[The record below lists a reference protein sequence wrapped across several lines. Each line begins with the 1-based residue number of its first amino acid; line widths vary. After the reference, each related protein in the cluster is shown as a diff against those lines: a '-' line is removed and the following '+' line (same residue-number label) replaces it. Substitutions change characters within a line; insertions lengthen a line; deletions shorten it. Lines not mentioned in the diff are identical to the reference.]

1 MTSPQR
7 DSLATAS
14 LSIEP
19 LCRVEFGPGRI
30 ALLPELIATT
40 GHARAF
46 VVTDRGLRAAGVVE
60 RVLKTLDSAG
70 IEYTVHDEVAP
81 NPSTR
86 DVDAGATRAR
96 AFGPAAVVAL
106 GGGSVLDA
114 AKGVSLL
121 VGNPDAVAADAD
133 HLWEAA
139 QGLPV
144 VAVPTTSGTG
154 AETNGFGV
162 IEDTETCRKVYIG
175 HPSVKPR
182 IALLD
187 PELTLG
193 LPAPATAATGLDAL
207 VHGIESLASRGA
219 NPFSVAYATQA
230 VAMVSRALPVAYRD
244 GSDLDARA
252 ELMMGAH
259 LAGQALTLSGLG
271 LVHGIGHAIT
281 AHTGTPHGVAL
292 AAVLEEVMEFSA
304 PAAQGAYERV
314 ARAMRLAPPADGDW
328 AGAAVA
334 AVRKISGALDIK
346 RPLRELGADRAL
358 LPAIAAGA
366 VADAVTKNAP
376 RLPVE
381 AEVLEILT
389 LTYERR

>member
-1 MTSPQR
+1 MSTPQR
-7 DSLATAS
+7 DSLAHAS
-14 LSIEP
+14 LSVEP
-19 LCRVEFGPGRI
+19 PCRVEFGAGSVAR
-30 ALLPELIATT
+30 LPELIASV
-40 GHARAF
+40 GRQRAF

-60 RVLKTLDSAG
+60 RVLKILDSAG
-70 IEYTVHDEVAP
+70 VEYAVYDEVAP
-81 NPSTR
+81 NPSTGN
-86 DVDAGATRAR
+86 VDAGAAKAR

-114 AKGVSLL
+114 AKGISLL

-133 HLWEAA
+133 HLWDAA
-139 QGLPV
+139 DGLPL
-144 VAVPTTSGTG
+144 VAIPTTSGTG

-162 IEDTETCRKVYIG
+162 IEDAEAHRKVYIG

-193 LPAPATAATGLDAL
+193 LPGPATAATGIDAL

-230 VAMVSRALPVAYRD
+230 VAMVSRALPLAYRD
-244 GSDLDARA
+244 GADLEARA

-271 LVHGIGHAIT
+271 LVHGIGHSLT

-292 AAVLEEVMEFSA
+292 AAVLEEVMEFTA
-304 PAAQGAYERV
+304 PAAADAYER
-314 ARAMRLAPPADGDW
+314 AGRAMRLATPADGDW
-328 AGAAVA
+328 ARACVA
-334 AVRKISGALDIK
+334 AVRELSGALDIK
-346 RPLRELGADRAL
+346 RPLVALGADRAM
-358 LPAIAAGA
+358 LPSIAAGA

-376 RLPVE
+376 RLPGE
-381 AEVLEILT
+381 ADVLEILGR
-389 LTYERR
+389 TYGGG

>member
-1 MTSPQR
+1 MTPSPHGGL
-7 DSLATAS
+7 STPS
-14 LSIEP
+14 LSIDP
-19 LCRVEFGPGRI
+19 ICRVEFGPGRI
-30 ALLPELIATT
+30 VRLPELIATT
-40 GHARAF
+40 GHNRAF

-60 RVLKTLDSAG
+60 RVLKILDSADV
-70 IEYTVHDEVAP
+70 EYTVHDEVAP
-81 NPSTR
+81 NPSTGN
-86 DVDAGATRAR
+86 VDAGAARAR
-96 AFGPAAVVAL
+96 AFGPAAVIAL

-114 AKGVSLL
+114 AKGISLL

-139 QGLPV
+139 PGLPL

-162 IEDTETCRKVYIG
+162 IEDAVACRKVYIG
-175 HPSVKPR
+175 HPSVKPH

-193 LPAPATAATGLDAL
+193 LPAAATAATGLDAL

-219 NPFSVAYATQA
+219 NPFSVAYAAQA
-230 VAMVSRALPVAYRD
+230 VSMVSRALPVAFRD
-244 GSDLDARA
+244 GSDLGARA

-304 PAAQGAYERV
+304 PAAQDAYERA
-314 ARAMRLAPPADGDW
+314 ARAMRLDPPADGDW
-328 AGAAVA
+328 AAAAVT
-334 AVRKISGALDIK
+334 AVREISGQLDIK
-346 RPLRELGADRAL
+346 RPLRDLGADRGL

-376 RLPVE
+376 RLPDE
-381 AEVLEILT
+381 SEVLEILER
-389 LTYERR
+389 TYERP

>member
-1 MTSPQR
+1 MTFLHG
-7 DSLATAS
+7 LAP

-19 LCRVEFGPGRI
+19 TCRIEFGPGRI
-30 ALLPELIATT
+30 ERLPELVAST
-40 GHARAF
+40 GHTRAF
-46 VVTDRGLRAAGVVE
+46 VVTDRGLRAAGIVDG
-60 RVLKTLDSAG
+60 VLKLLHAAG
-70 IEYTVHDEVAP
+70 IEHTVYDEVAP
-81 NPSTR
+81 NPSTGN
-86 DVDAGATRAR
+86 VDAGAARAR

-114 AKGVSLL
+114 AKGIALL

-133 HLWEAA
+133 RLWEAA
-139 QGLPV
+139 DGLPL

-162 IEDTETCRKVYIG
+162 IEDTVACRKVYIG
-175 HPSVKPR
+175 HPSVKPVV
-182 IALLD
+182 ALLD

-193 LPAPATAATGLDAL
+193 LPAPATAATGIDAL

-219 NPFSVAYATQA
+219 SPVSAAYATQA
-230 VAMVSRALPVAYRD
+230 VTMVSAALPAAYRD
-244 GSDLDARA
+244 GADLDARA
-252 ELMMGAH
+252 ALMMGAH

-271 LVHGIGHAIT
+271 LVHGIGHALT

-304 PAAQGAYERV
+304 PAARDAYEQV

-328 AGAAVA
+328 ARAAVQGVREIA
-334 AVRKISGALDIK
+334 GAVEVK
-346 RPLRELGADRAL
+346 RPLRELGADRDTL
-358 LPAIAAGA
+358 RSIAAGA

-376 RLPVE
+376 RLPSE
-381 AEVLEILT
+381 SEVMEILT
-389 LTYERR
+389 LAY

>member
-1 MTSPQR
+1 MASPQR
-7 DSLATAS
+7 DSLAP
-14 LSIEP
+14 LSIDP
-19 LCRVEFGPGRI
+19 ICRIEFGPGHIDR
-30 ALLPELIATT
+30 LPELITTT
-40 GHARAF
+40 GRHRAF

-60 RVLKTLDSAG
+60 RVLKILDSGG
-70 IEYTVHDEVAP
+70 IEYAVHDEVAP
-81 NPSTR
+81 NPSTG
-86 DVDAGATRAR
+86 DVDAGARRAR

-114 AKGVSLL
+114 AKGISLL
-121 VGNPDAVAADAD
+121 VGNPDAVAADAGR
-133 HLWEAA
+133 LWEAA
-139 QGLPV
+139 DGLPLI
-144 VAVPTTSGTG
+144 AIPTTSGTG

-162 IEDTETCRKVYIG
+162 IEDAGACRKVYLG

-193 LPAPATAATGLDAL
+193 LPAPATAATGIDAL

-219 NPFSVAYATQA
+219 NPVSVAYATQA
-230 VAMVSRALPVAYRD
+230 VTMVSGALPTAYRD

-252 ELMMGAH
+252 ALMLGAH

-271 LVHGIGHAIT
+271 LVHGIGHALT

-292 AAVLEEVMEFSA
+292 AAVLEEVMVFSA
-304 PAAQGAYERV
+304 PAARDAYEQV
-314 ARAMRLAPPADGDW
+314 GRAMRRTPPADGDW
-328 AGAAVA
+328 ARATVQ
-334 AVRKISGALDIK
+334 AVREISGTLDVK
-346 RPLRELGADRAL
+346 RPLRELGADRGM

-376 RLPVE
+376 LLPSE

-389 LTYERR
+389 RVY

>member
-14 LSIEP
+14 LSIDP
-19 LCRVEFGPGRI
+19 PGRVEFGPGRI
-30 ALLPELIATT
+30 GLLPELIATT

-60 RVLKTLDSAG
+60 RVLKILDSAG
-70 IEYTVHDEVAP
+70 IEYAVHDEVAP
-81 NPSTR
+81 NPSTGN
-86 DVDAGATRAR
+86 VDAGAARAR
-96 AFGPAAVVAL
+96 AFGAAAIVAL

-114 AKGVSLL
+114 AKGISLL
-121 VGNPDAVAADAD
+121 VGNPDATAADAD
-133 HLWEAA
+133 RLWEASE
-139 QGLPV
+139 GLPI

-162 IEDTETCRKVYIG
+162 IEDTEACRKVYIG

-182 IALLD
+182 VALLD

-193 LPAPATAATGLDAL
+193 LPAPATAATGIDAL

-230 VAMVSRALPVAYRD
+230 VTMVSRALPVAHRD
-244 GSDLDARA
+244 GSDLEARA

-304 PAAQGAYERV
+304 PAAQGAYEQV
-314 ARAMRLAPPADGDW
+314 ARAMRLAPPAGGDW
-328 AGAAVA
+328 AGAAVS
-334 AVRKISGALDIK
+334 AVREISGALDIK

-376 RLPVE
+376 RLPDE
-381 AEVLEILT
+381 SEVLEILT
-389 LTYERR
+389 RTYDRP